1 MKIKNETKVGILATV
16 AIAILILGY
25 SFLKGNDVFTNEATY
40 YAVYDRVDGLSVS
53 KPVLVNGY
61 QIGRVSSMVLMPSG
75 KILTE
80 FKVNQKYPIPENTI
94 ARIAS
99 TDLLGGKA
107 IVFDLGNAKT
117 YAENA
122 DTLQANIQQNILEQ
136 VEPVQKKAE
145 AVVAVLDS
153 VLSSVNQTINPEFQA
168 NVNRSIASIANTLHT
183 LENTSRQVDGIIG
196 SQKTKI
202 SEILTNLEA
211 ISKNFK
217 DNNEQITHIFANLE
231 KVSDNAAKMDFART
245 MEKTNQAVSDFQEI
259 ATAIKNGEGSVGKL
273 LNDEALY
280 DNLSDASKS
289 LDALII
295 DMKARPSRYVH
306 FSVFGKK
313 DKE

>member
-1 MKIKNETKVGILATV
+1 MKITNETKVGILATV
-16 AIAILILGY
+16 AIVILILGY
-25 SFLKGNDVFTNEATY
+25 SFLKGNDVFTKEHTY
-40 YAVYDRVDGLSVS
+40 YAIYDRVDGLSVS

-80 FKVNQKYPIPENTI
+80 FKVNRQYPIPKNTI

-107 IVFDLGNAKT
+107 IIFDLGDAT
-117 YAENA
+117 VYAENT

-153 VLSSVNQTINPEFQA
+153 VLTSINHTINPEFQA
-168 NVNRSIASIANTLHT
+168 NVNRSIASIANTLNT
-183 LENTSRQVDGIIG
+183 LENTSQQVDGIIG
-196 SQKTKI
+196 TQKSKI
-202 SEILTNLEA
+202 SEILSNMEA

-217 DNNEQITHIFANLE
+217 DNNEQITRIFANLE
-231 KVSDNAAKMDFART
+231 KVSDNAARMDFAST
-245 MEKTNQAVSDFQEI
+245 MAKTDKAVSDFQEI
-259 ATAIKNGEGSVGKL
+259 ANAINNGEGSIGKL

-280 DNLSDASKS
+280 NNLSDASKS
-289 LDALII
+289 LDELII

-306 FSVFGKK
+306 FSVFGRKN
-313 DKE
+313 